1 MSVFTDPAVS
11 LEFFASDDLRDVDF
25 GDRNDQGRNF
35 MMRWFQD
42 LEIYEESWK
51 AESLVDLAS

>member
-11 LEFFASDDLRDVDF
+11 FELFASDDLRDVDF

-35 MMRWFQD
+35 MMRWNQD
-42 LEIYEESWK
+42 LEIFEESWQ
-51 AESLVDLAS
+51 AESFIDLAS